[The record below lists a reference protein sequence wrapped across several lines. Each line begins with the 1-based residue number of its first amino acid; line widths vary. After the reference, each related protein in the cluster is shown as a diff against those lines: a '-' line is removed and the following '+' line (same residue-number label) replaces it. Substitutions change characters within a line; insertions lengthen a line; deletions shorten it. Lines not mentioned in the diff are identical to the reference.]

1 MPLLRLSEQTTTVE
15 EEIDLYN
22 DNENGE
28 EIIDNVVVDVAQ
40 LIDLENLEDDIEQFY
55 SGDNTATDNDDN
67 NNDNGNGN
75 NSQGKKKKKLIEC
88 SASIMLPFAE
98 DVAFDAFADL
108 TRQP

>member
-28 EIIDNVVVDVAQ
+28 EIIDNVDVDVAQ

-55 SGDNTATDNDDN
+55 SGDMNTTDNDDN
-67 NNDNGNGN
+67 NNGNGN
-75 NSQGKKKKKLIEC
+75 NSQGKKKKKKLIEC